1 MQSHAG
7 HAAFQRLTEDAAR
20 ESQASGPE
28 RRQTNN
34 PQRDSEF
41 DRAVDQRASDR
52 HQDIAEISEAK
63 GKACISRSAQRLPS
77 HKRDSDSEYS
87 REVTER
93 CVRRK
98 HIDESGTATTEK
110 LGGDHES
117 EAVDEHAAVH
127 AAEVDADMTNEG
139 HEGMQWR
146 PYIRRAGVQSMDLD
160 AICMPAR

>member
-7 HAAFQRLTEDAAR
+7 NAAFQRLTEDAAR
-20 ESQASGPE
+20 ESQASGAKK
-28 RRQTNN
+28 RQINN

-41 DRAVDQRASDR
+41 DRAADQRASDH

-63 GKACISRSAQRLPS
+63 GKARVSHSVQRLPS

-87 REVTER
+87 REVIEG

-98 HIDESGTATTEK
+98 HIDESGTATER
-110 LGGDHES
+110 LGGDYDS
-117 EAVDEHAAVH
+117 EAVDEHGAVH
-127 AAEVDADMTNEG
+127 AAEVDMTDEG
-139 HEGMQWR
+139 QEGMQWR
-146 PYIRRAGVQSMDLD
+146 PYVRRAGVQSIDLD